1 MNYFIDGIS
10 SDCRKVIRTSEESTM
25 PQRLRKIL
33 TGEVT
38 SEDIRNLQD
47 LMDILDE
54 TKIEVMDSM
63 ELYRISDKVKV
74 KTVKGDGKNYVEFA
88 ERKNV

>member
-10 SDCRKVIRTSEESTM
+10 SDCRKVIRTTKM
-25 PQRLRKIL
+25 KIL
-33 TGEVT
+33 TGEAT
-38 SEDIRNLQD
+38 SEDIRNLQE
-47 LMDILDE
+47 LMDVLDE